1 MVKFSPL
8 GIVIGISL
16 LKHFGSV
23 KLKIDFPLEVVVLS
37 DAD

>member
-8 GIVIGISL
+8 GRVTGTSL

-37 DAD
+37 DTD